1 MTDIPLE
8 HVHVEPSEPV
18 EGAAPAV
25 VLLHGRGSNEQDLLQ
40 LSREFPDHLHVVS
53 LRAPDPLQ
61 GGYTWYELDLSAG
74 GLHESQPH
82 TEQFERSR
90 ELVRES
96 LAAARDEYGLDAERI
111 GLLGFSQGA
120 ITSLS
125 LLLEAPDDYA
135 WVVAL
140 HGYLAEEHASLEP
153 DGIAGKPVFVGGG
166 SMDQIIPSF
175 RVERAA
181 ERLEALGADVTAQ
194 TYDAPHGVSP
204 EELNDVVSFVETHV

>member
-8 HVHVEPSEPV
+8 HVHVEPSEPT
-18 EGAAPAV
+18 EGPAPAV
-25 VLLHGRGSNEQDLLQ
+25 VLLHGRGSNEEDLLQ
-40 LSREFPDHLHVVS
+40 LSREFPDYLHVVS

-90 ELVRES
+90 ELVRTS
-96 LAAARDEYGLDAERI
+96 IAAAIDEYGLDAERI

-125 LLLEAPDDYA
+125 LLLEDPDDYA

-153 DGIAGKPVFVGGG
+153 EGIAGKPVFVGGG

-181 ERLEALGADVTAQ
+181 ERLEELGADVTAQ
-194 TYDAPHGVSP
+194 TYEAPHGVSP
-204 EELNDVVSFVETHV
+204 DELAAVVSFVEAHV

>member
-1 MTDIPLE
+1 MTEIPLE

-18 EGAAPAV
+18 GGPAPAV

-53 LRAPDPLQ
+53 LRAPDRLQ

-82 TEQFERSR
+82 TEQYERSR

-96 LAAARDEYGLDAERI
+96 IAAAITEYGLDPGRI

-125 LLLEAPDDYA
+125 LLIENPDDYA

-140 HGYLAEEHASLEP
+140 HGYLAETHATLEP
-153 DGIAGKPVFVGGG
+153 DGIADKPVFVAAG

-175 RVERAA
+175 RAERAA
-181 ERLEALGADVTAQ
+181 ERLEELGADVTAQ
-194 TYDAPHGVSP
+194 VYDAPHGVSP
-204 EELNDVVSFVETHV
+204 GELADVVSFVETHA